1 MKIWLLGIL
10 ILLLALSVRFYYFFE
25 ERKVYEDGQS
35 LTFTTTLTS
44 QPRIVGNQQIFTANL
59 SSGERVRVVTGRFPE
74 FDYGDHLEINGSV
87 HVPEGESNQKGR
99 LLNIN
104 SILMSMY
111 FPEIKKTEESGGIL
125 RAIGNLRERIISI
138 LERTLPSPSSGLLM
152 GIIFGIKES
161 MPESFSDN
169 LKTSGVFH
177 VVAAS
182 GMNVTLIGGFFSSF
196 FAIFF
201 KRQIAICLSILGIL
215 FYAVLGGLEPSII
228 RASIMG
234 ILVFSAQIIGR
245 QTLAVNGLILAGFT
259 MLFISP
265 NIILDIGFQLSFMA
279 TLGILYIKTPL
290 DQHKAL
296 KPILKRFGIV
306 SDVFTTVSAQL
317 ATLPIL
323 LANFGMYSLYSILV
337 NALVLWTIPL
347 IMAIGG
353 IGVLVGLIIFPLGQL
368 IIYVSYPLL
377 FYFESVVNFFGAI
390 GGMITIQSLSWQF
403 IVGYYLTLSSVFV
416 FLRNKKPVL

>member
-1 MKIWLLGIL
+1 MKRWLAGL
-10 ILLLALSVRFYYFFE
+10 ILLLLILTVRFFYFYQDTVTY
-25 ERKVYEDGQS
+25 KDGEQVS
-35 LTFTTTLTS
+35 FVTTLTS
-44 QPRIVGNQQIFTANL
+44 QPRIIGNQQVFYANL
-59 SSGERVRVVTGRFPE
+59 GSGQRVRIITGRFPE
-74 FDYGDHLEINGSV
+74 FNYGDHVDVVGDINV
-87 HVPEGESNQKGR
+87 Y
-99 LLNIN
+99 LLNN
-104 SILMSMY
+104 KTTLLSMY
-111 FPEIKKTEESGGIL
+111 FPQIEIDKTQSGFIEKSLELVGDF
-125 RAIGNLRERIISI
+125 RERITSLIAKS
-138 LERTLPSPSSGLLM
+138 LPSPSSGLLM

-182 GMNVTLIGGFFSSF
+182 GMNVTLIGGFISSF

-290 DQHKAL
+290 DQNKAL
-296 KPILKRFGIV
+296 KLIVKRFGIV

-403 IVGYYLTLSSVFV
+403 IVGYYLTLSSFFV

>member
-111 FPEIKKTEESGGIL
+111 FTEIKKTEESGGIL

-152 GIIFGIKES
+152 GIIF
-161 MPESFSDN
+161 
-169 LKTSGVFH
+169 
-177 VVAAS
+177 
-182 GMNVTLIGGFFSSF
+182 
-196 FAIFF
+196 
-201 KRQIAICLSILGIL
+201 
-215 FYAVLGGLEPSII
+215 
-228 RASIMG
+228 
-234 ILVFSAQIIGR
+234 
-245 QTLAVNGLILAGFT
+245 
-259 MLFISP
+259 
-265 NIILDIGFQLSFMA
+265 
-279 TLGILYIKTPL
+279 
-290 DQHKAL
+290 
-296 KPILKRFGIV
+296 
-306 SDVFTTVSAQL
+306 
-317 ATLPIL
+317 
-323 LANFGMYSLYSILV
+323 
-337 NALVLWTIPL
+337 
-347 IMAIGG
+347 
-353 IGVLVGLIIFPLGQL
+353 
-368 IIYVSYPLL
+368 
-377 FYFESVVNFFGAI
+377 
-390 GGMITIQSLSWQF
+390 
-403 IVGYYLTLSSVFV
+403 
-416 FLRNKKPVL
+416 